1 MPAETLESQ
10 PCALLRASRCS
21 NKKAPRRSHPNL
33 ARDNP
38 EETMNK
44 EQQIVIWQFILA
56 FKKTTGEQVNYLEL
70 IKEGEY
76 QERILQQAR
85 DTGNAQL
92 VQLANRIEFGLDDEA
107 DDGVDFEDQTESV
120 LLANAPDEVWSD
132 GPVAQTAPAQ
142 RPPATATPPS
152 ADAGKEAEAPAD
164 RYAYRLRGA
173 LKREEF
179 SLLHRRALDRFSQKH
194 NMPHEQVVEIE
205 NKTRSKLHLPPL
217 DWEQELRS
225 VITDLLQHNDSLTN
239 LRSQLLDTY
248 VRRGRLTQQQF
259 QPIYAASGKPGTA
272 EAPAA
277 PAVPAGNDA
286 GGSKKTWML
295 VALGAI
301 AVLLLLTLL

>member
-1 MPAETLESQ
+1 
-10 PCALLRASRCS
+10 
-21 NKKAPRRSHPNL
+21 
-33 ARDNP
+33 
-38 EETMNK
+38 MNK

-70 IKEGEY
+70 IKEDQY

-92 VQLANRIEFGLDDEA
+92 AQLANRIEFGLDDDA
-107 DDGVDFEDQTESV
+107 DDGAEFEDQSESV

-142 RPPATATPPS
+142 RPPATAMS
-152 ADAGKEAEAPAD
+152 ASVEAGKEAEAPAD

-217 DWEQELRS
+217 DWEQELHS

-259 QPIYAASGKPGTA
+259 QAIYAASGKPDTA
-272 EAPAA
+272 AAPAA
-277 PAVPAGNDA
+277 PAGNDA
-286 GGSKKTWML
+286 GGSRKTWML

>member
-1 MPAETLESQ
+1 
-10 PCALLRASRCS
+10 
-21 NKKAPRRSHPNL
+21 
-33 ARDNP
+33 
-38 EETMNK
+38 MNK

-56 FKKTTGEQVNYLEL
+56 YKKTTGEQVNYLEL
-70 IKEGEY
+70 IKEDDY
-76 QERILQQAR
+76 QERILQRAR
-85 DTGNAQL
+85 GTGNAQL
-92 VQLANRIEFGLDDEA
+92 AQLANRIEFGLDDDA
-107 DDGVDFEDQTESV
+107 DDGADFEDQSESV

-132 GPVAQTAPAQ
+132 GPVARAAAAQESQPAATQTPADNVKG
-142 RPPATATPPS
+142 T
-152 ADAGKEAEAPAD
+152 EAPAE
-164 RYAYRLRGA
+164 RYGYRLRGA

-259 QPIYAASGKPGTA
+259 QEIYVASGNPTTV
-272 EAPAA
+272 EAA
-277 PAVPAGNDA
+277 PAPVAAGDNAA
-286 GGSKKTWML
+286 GKSKKTWMMI
-295 VALGAI
+295 ALAAL
-301 AVLLLLTLL
+301 AVILLLSLL